1 MNWQLLTA
9 QLCTVM
15 GWTWE
20 YVEEHMTLP
29 RLYALIET
37 WKQQPP
43 AAVSL
48 ANIARALGWK
58 PAEPARARSRDRS
71 RPKRSREEL
80 LAMFGGVDGV
90 VAR

>member
-48 ANIARALGWK
+48 ANIARALGWQ
-58 PAEPARARSRDRS
+58 PAAPTATARQAK
-71 RPKRSREEL
+71 KRTREEI
-80 LAMFGGVDGV
+80 LAEFGGMAGV
-90 VAR
+90 VRT

>member
-48 ANIARALGWK
+48 ANIARALGWQ
-58 PAEPARARSRDRS
+58 PAAATPTARPAK
-71 RPKRSREEL
+71 KRTREEI
-80 LAMFGGVDGV
+80 LAEFGGMAGV
-90 VAR
+90 VRT